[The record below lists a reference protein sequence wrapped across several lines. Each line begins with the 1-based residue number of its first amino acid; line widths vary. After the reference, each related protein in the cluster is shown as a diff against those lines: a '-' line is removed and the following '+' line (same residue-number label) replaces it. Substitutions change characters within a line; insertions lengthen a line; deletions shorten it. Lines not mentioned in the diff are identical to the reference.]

1 VRSASRV
8 SPGEFPVFAVPMR
21 TFPGLFVGRRT
32 VMMAQEVAG
41 QPEGTAYRCGAC
53 EELILA
59 GPEKAEMRDVVV
71 KCRCG
76 EFNQL

>member
-1 VRSASRV
+1 
-8 SPGEFPVFAVPMR
+8 MR

-32 VMMAQEVAG
+32 VVAADSSAKDG
-41 QPEGTAYRCGAC
+41 AGMQFVCGAC
-53 EELILA
+53 D
-59 GPEKAEMRDVVV
+59 DVIFSAKDREVLSDMVV

>member
-1 VRSASRV
+1 MI
-8 SPGEFPVFAVPMR
+8 ELR

-32 VMMAQEVAG
+32 VLQADETPRDADG
-41 QPEGTAYRCGAC
+41 SAFACGAC
-53 EELILA
+53 GEELLRADRAFLA
-59 GPEKAEMRDVVV
+59 DVVV

>member
-1 VRSASRV
+1 MI
-8 SPGEFPVFAVPMR
+8 ELR

-32 VMMAQEVAG
+32 VLQADEAPREG
-41 QPEGTAYRCGAC
+41 QGSVFACGAC
-53 EELILA
+53 REELIHADKTFLA
-59 GPEKAEMRDVVV
+59 DVVV